1 MLIYFN
7 FFFAYGKII
16 EEGENHRADS
26 LFNKEHSPL
35 FRCAV
40 LLYPH
45 MNQNFNKYIFSRYNT
60 KINNNI

>member
-45 MNQNFNKYIFSRYNT
+45 MNQNFM
-60 KINNNI
+60 NN